1 MKQPWISSALLLPV
15 LACAAPASTGSSLD
29 GATAAP
35 GEGSGEGSGGEGSS
49 AGADDSTSGVGG
61 DSGLDPTATRRVPAE
76 WEPQAALWMQW
87 PGEWERHFEETFVEV
102 IAIARQHQPVHLVA
116 ANGSM
121 RDRATNMLADA
132 GVSSDGITWHIIP
145 TDNAWM
151 RDNGP
156 RYVMVDDQMVV
167 QDWGF
172 DGWGGNFGAD
182 IPYEDDNRV
191 PPVIAD
197 YLGLPVETVDM
208 VHERGDLEFNGLDT
222 VMVNWSVVTDRNP
235 DLSEAQ
241 ATAIFESAF
250 GVSSVIYLEGFHPE
264 DGTTGHVD
272 GLARFI
278 SEDEVV
284 VGQISNPDFDPV
296 FADLFENVAGQ
307 IAAQRPDLTIIRMP
321 FPADTDYM
329 NWLVGNGYV
338 ISGAFG
344 NAQADAAAQAQLQ
357 QWFPE
362 RTIYM
367 VDVRDL
373 WVDGGGIHCVTND
386 QPL

>member
-1 MKQPWISSALLLPV
+1 MKQPWISSALLLPM
-15 LACAAPASTGSSLD
+15 LACAAPASTAPSMD
-29 GATAAP
+29 GATTAP
-35 GEGSGEGSGGEGSS
+35 GDGSGEGSGGESS
-49 AGADDSTSGVGG
+49 ADAGDSSSGVGG
-61 DSGLDPTATRRVPAE
+61 ESGVDDPKATRRVPAE

-87 PGEWERHFEETFVEV
+87 PGEWERHFEPTFVEV
-102 IAIARQHQPVHLVA
+102 IGIARAHQPVHLIA
-116 ANGSM
+116 ATNAM
-121 RDRATNMLADA
+121 RDRAANMLARA

-156 RYVMVDDQMVV
+156 RYVQVDDEMVV
-167 QDWGF
+167 QNWGF
-172 DGWGGNFGAD
+172 DAWGGNFGRD
-182 IPYEDDNRV
+182 IPYANDDQV
-191 PPVIAD
+191 PPVIGE
-197 YLGLPVETVDM
+197 YLGLPVETIDM

-222 VMVNWSVVTDRNP
+222 VMVNWSVITDRNP
-235 DLSEAQ
+235 QMSEAE
-241 ATAIFESAF
+241 ATAIFEAAF

-284 VGQISNPDFDPV
+284 VGQISDPEFAPV
-296 FADLFENVAGQ
+296 FADLFEDVAEQ
-307 IAAQRPDLTIIRMP
+307 IATQRPDLTMIRMP

-344 NAQADAAAQAQLQ
+344 NAQADAAAQAMLED
-357 QWFPE
+357 WFPD
-362 RTIYM
+362 RTVYM

-373 WVDGGGIHCVTND
+373 WADGGGIHCVTND